1 MSVSDII
8 EEGLWVHHPKM
19 SAEEREA
26 AVVAALKDVGLDTTT
41 RFRYPHEFSGGQ
53 RQRIALAR
61 ALYRDPFLLVLD
73 EPNSNLDPEGEAA
86 LARAIIGVK
95 ARGGV
100 VLLVAHRPAV
110 LSTVELV
117 LLMRAG
123 TAQAFGPRD
132 EILAQLN
139 RASQPGRETG
149 PGGLTVVPQRV

>member
-1 MSVSDII
+1 TQVGED
-8 EEGLWVHHPKM
+8 GANL
-19 SAEEREA
+19 SA
-26 AVVAALKDVGLDTTT
+26 
-41 RFRYPHEFSGGQ
+41 GQ

-73 EPNSNLDPEGEAA
+73 EPNSNLDPDGEAA
-86 LARAIIGVK
+86 LARAITGVK

-110 LSTVELV
+110 LSTVDLV

-123 TAQAFGPRD
+123 AAQAFGPRD

-139 RASQPGRETG
+139 RANQPGQPSRDA
-149 PGGLTVVPQRV
+149 GGLAVVPQRV